1 MMPAMFLLLLAC
13 SSPPPPPSAAST
25 SFDPTVSGGKARTV
39 QEALNEL
46 YLHQREQ
53 DIPAAAPVH
62 DDLAGLTAQLA
73 SLEMRLAAMEAAKAG
88 TAEGIPYDPRATT
101 LTARDVQSAITEME
115 LRLEKLEKQ
124 DPGKPGDGLYELRDK
139 HGNLVPPGKPNGP
152 GGGPPGQPGQAGG
165 QPPNGMPPNGMAPGG
180 QKPPGG
186 PRK

>member
-1 MMPAMFLLLLAC
+1 MILLLLAC
-13 SSPPPPPSAAST
+13 GSAPPPPSAATT

-73 SLEMRLAAMEAAKAG
+73 NLEMRLSAIEAAKAG

-101 LTARDVQSAITEME
+101 LAARDVQSAITEME

-139 HGNLVPPGKPNGP
+139 HGNLVPPGQPGQPGGPPGGQP
-152 GGGPPGQPGQAGG
+152 GGGPGGQPG
-165 QPPNGMPPNGMAPGG
+165 GMPPGG

-186 PRK
+186 QRK